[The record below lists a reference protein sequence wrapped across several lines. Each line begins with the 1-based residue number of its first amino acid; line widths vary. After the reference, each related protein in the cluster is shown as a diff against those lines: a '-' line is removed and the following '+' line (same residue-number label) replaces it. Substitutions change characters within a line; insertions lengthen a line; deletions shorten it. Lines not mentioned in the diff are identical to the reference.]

1 MVKALVIALSCLLLP
16 VPGGASAQHSY
27 AVPPTLEA
35 IHRPLD
41 AILDANVRD
50 GMVYYR
56 ALQSVRGRL
65 DRYVASLNVPA
76 AEYGRWSREQRM
88 AFWINAYN
96 AVVLQTV
103 VDHYP
108 IHGRSSMYPASS
120 ARQIPGAFERAK
132 HTLAGR
138 SLTLDEIEK
147 TVLPEFKDPRLYLAL
162 GRGAVGSGRLRSEAY
177 TAARLP
183 AQLDAVG
190 AEFVSDSAMMR
201 IDQLTGQLSVTP
213 IISWH
218 EAEFTAAYDTG
229 AAGPFAQ
236 RSPVER
242 AIIAFVSP
250 HLLRLEREFVER
262 NTFRVV
268 FHQFDWRLN
277 DLSGGRV
284 D

>member
-1 MVKALVIALSCLLLP
+1 MNRYTCALALAALVAAGRPAAPAGQDAPPVEPLHRAYDELLD
-16 VPGGASAQHSY
+16 V
-27 AVPPTLEA
+27 
-35 IHRPLD
+35 
-41 AILDANVRD
+41 NVRD
-50 GMVYYR
+50 GLVYYR
-56 ALQSVRGRL
+56 ALRGERGRL